1 MDLSSAYSAERSPV
15 EQADT
20 LDGVHPSERGLNEQK
35 MEKLFTCMLGFLEA
49 ARERRILPY
58 ADTGEKPT
66 WNN

>member
-20 LDGVHPSERGLNEQK
+20 LDGVHPSERDLNEQK

-49 ARERRILPY
+49 ARELRILP
-58 ADTGEKPT
+58 
-66 WNN
+66 